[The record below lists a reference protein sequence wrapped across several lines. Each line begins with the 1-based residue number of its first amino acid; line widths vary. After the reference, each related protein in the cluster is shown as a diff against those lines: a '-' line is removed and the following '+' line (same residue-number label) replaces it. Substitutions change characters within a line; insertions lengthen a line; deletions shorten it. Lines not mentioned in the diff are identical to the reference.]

1 MSERA
6 LHDRLLEPGES
17 PRGGD
22 RPWTASAWSVPGLAW
37 VTLAMLAAVVLDGFH
52 LGRPSLWNDEFF
64 SRYYYDLFGLHSM
77 LTDGLQREPTPPT
90 YFIVLRGWMALFG
103 DSEVALRSLSVV
115 AYAAAVPAVYRLAR
129 AFGPAPDAVLAAFL
143 FALSPFGLH
152 FAQEVRTYT
161 LMLLPATLVLWG
173 CAAFLDGRRMRL
185 AGWLYVP
192 SATVCLYLHATMVFF
207 VAAAALTVAG
217 FIMLQRRDGW
227 QRNVLHWLAL
237 NVATA
242 LLASPYLVNLV
253 GASQGGG
260 LDWISPLRA
269 RDVVAAVA
277 AATTGVQTPLSW
289 AAAPICAL
297 LLGAL
302 AWSMW
307 RNRPPAPMLAVLV
320 VIPVV
325 FLGLLVAV
333 SLVRPILLPRVM
345 CWTIIPLCVL
355 TGRQMLHGGRARA
368 VVIAVA
374 ALACGAGLF
383 FEMTSP
389 NGGREPWREAYA
401 ELAPDLRQ
409 ADLIVLGPHAN
420 PLHSLYYGPGP
431 DRFRLWDGHLRP
443 TSSTEAA
450 RLLHIDL
457 ISREQIL
464 SAIAGGEKVVLLA
477 NTMDEA
483 ELASVDARYPAA
495 RTRLWPCGRGNCI
508 EAMTWGLR

>member
-6 LHDRLLEPGES
+6 LHDRLLEPGGS

-52 LGRPSLWNDEFF
+52 LGRPSLWNDELF

-90 YFIVLRGWMALFG
+90 YFIMLRGWMALFG
-103 DSEVALRSLSVV
+103 DSEAALRSLSVV

-161 LMLLPATLVLWG
+161 LMLLPVTLVLWG
-173 CAAFLDGRRMRL
+173 CAAFLDGRRMRM

-217 FIMLQRRDGW
+217 FTMLQRRDGW
-227 QRNVLHWLAL
+227 QRTLLRWLAL

-277 AATTGVQTPLSW
+277 AVTSGVQTPLSW
-289 AAAPICAL
+289 AAAPSCAL
-297 LLGAL
+297 LRRCAGLVDVARPAAGAD
-302 AWSMW
+302 A
-307 RNRPPAPMLAVLV
+307 
-320 VIPVV
+320 
-325 FLGLLVAV
+325 G
-333 SLVRPILLPRVM
+333 RV
-345 CWTIIPLCVL
+345 
-355 TGRQMLHGGRARA
+355 GRAAGR
-368 VVIAVA
+368 VDQMGVIQ
-374 ALACGAGLF
+374 C
-383 FEMTSP
+383 
-389 NGGREPWREAYA
+389 
-401 ELAPDLRQ
+401 
-409 ADLIVLGPHAN
+409 
-420 PLHSLYYGPGP
+420 
-431 DRFRLWDGHLRP
+431 
-443 TSSTEAA
+443 
-450 RLLHIDL
+450 
-457 ISREQIL
+457 
-464 SAIAGGEKVVLLA
+464 
-477 NTMDEA
+477 
-483 ELASVDARYPAA
+483 
-495 RTRLWPCGRGNCI
+495 
-508 EAMTWGLR
+508 